1 MNAWS
6 VDEVL
11 NCIDCSIYCQTPD
24 LDVFLSIITDICLTP
39 LPLSGATEWWVGAAF
54 LHNSDC
60 HGFMGSIGQVR
71 YLWRNDCC
79 SWKSRSNSKEA
90 VTRNKECDGRGCAI
104 RRSSEICEVYSQQ
117 YQNQEHLQSYS
128 KIVWWTLVIECSN
141 LVRLS
146 NVYYR
151 MWYVVCSVVFSEITQ
166 YFIQ

>member
-90 VTRNKECDGRGCAI
+90 VTRNKECDV
-104 RRSSEICEVYSQQ
+104 EVVQFDAAVKYARYIHNNTRIKNTYSPTAK
-117 YQNQEHLQSYS
+117 LFGG
-128 KIVWWTLVIECSN
+128 L
-141 LVRLS
+141 LLS
-146 NVYYR
+146 NV
-151 MWYVVCSVVFSEITQ
+151 VI
-166 YFIQ
+166 